1 MRPPHL
7 GDLLSTDN
15 SNYGTPVSTS
25 ENVEMEEFSYDGKI
39 DPLCNEVALD
49 NSENFIQSI

>member
-15 SNYGTPVSTS
+15 SNYGTPMSTS
-25 ENVEMEEFSYDGKI
+25 ENVEMEESSYDGKI